1 MLTKIMKT
9 IVIAEAGVNHNGSLR
24 LAYRLVDAAKKAKAN
39 YIKFQLFYS
48 KELTTAY
55 APQANYQFKNTKKKQ
70 TQLKLLKKLELNLV
84 IFKKI
89 KLYCKKRKINFL
101 LSVFGVEELKAFK
114 KLNLK
119 IIKIPSGEINNTQ
132 LLKCIAKMNKK
143 IIISTGMASLK
154 EVEFAIKI
162 LKKNGLNNKKIL
174 VLQCTTDYPT
184 QLKDVN
190 LNAMTAMKKKFK
202 VEVGLSDHT
211 IGHEA
216 SISAVSLGAKI
227 IEKHITLNNNMKGP
241 DHKASL
247 NPKKFKEL
255 VSKIRNVEILLGNHF
270 KKPSKSELKNKK
282 IVRKSIVAKRNIKEG
297 ERFSDAN
304 ITCKRPEGGI
314 SPIYW
319 NNIIGKKSKQNFKVD
334 DFISLK

>member
-1 MLTKIMKT
+1 MKT

-84 IFKKI
+84 SFKKI

-255 VSKIRNVEILLGNHF
+255 VAKIRNVEILLGNHL

-282 IVRKSIVAKRNIKEG
+282 IVRKSIVAKNNIKKG
-297 ERFSDAN
+297 EIFSDAN
-304 ITCKRPEGGI
+304 IICKRPEGGI

>member
-1 MLTKIMKT
+1 VVGRFLK
-9 IVIAEAGVNHNGSLR
+9 VC
-24 LAYRLVDAAKKAKAN
+24 LV
-39 YIKFQLFYS
+39 Q
-48 KELTTAY
+48 
-55 APQANYQFKNTKKKQ
+55 
-70 TQLKLLKKLELNLV
+70 
-84 IFKKI
+84 IF
-89 KLYCKKRKINFL
+89 
-101 LSVFGVEELKAFK
+101 
-114 KLNLK
+114 
-119 IIKIPSGEINNTQ
+119 
-132 LLKCIAKMNKK
+132 
-143 IIISTGMASLK
+143 
-154 EVEFAIKI
+154 
-162 LKKNGLNNKKIL
+162 

-282 IVRKSIVAKRNIKEG
+282 IVRKSIVAKNNIKKG
-297 ERFSDAN
+297 EIFSDAN
-304 ITCKRPEGGI
+304 IICKRPEGGI